1 MKAYLL
7 AVDIGNTNIALGV
20 YDAHRPLAQWR
31 IATEAQRLTDE
42 YAVLLD
48 GLLHQQDIAFSDIG
62 GCVFAS
68 VVPPLT
74 GIFASLA
81 RRYLNVEPVIVGED
95 IETGV
100 RILYDNPH
108 EVGADRIVNALAVQ
122 RKYGTP
128 AIVVDFGTAT
138 TFDVISAEGDY
149 MGGIIAPGM
158 GISAE
163 ALFQRAAKLPE
174 VELTAP
180 PTAIGKNTINSMQ
193 AGLVLGYVAMVEG
206 LIQRIE
212 DELGAAAHVVA
223 TGGLGDLI
231 AAHTASIQ
239 HVDTNL
245 TIEGLR
251 MIYEMNRPDAVRH

>member
-1 MKAYLL
+1 MKPLLL
-7 AVDIGNTNIALGV
+7 AIDIGNTNVALGL
-20 YDAHRPLAQWR
+20 YDEDVPVAQWR

-48 GLLHQQDIAFSDIG
+48 GLFRQRDITFGDIG
-62 GCVFAS
+62 GCVLAS

-74 GIFASLA
+74 GTFTDLA
-81 RRYLNVEPVIVGED
+81 RRYLHVEPVTISD
-95 IETGV
+95 NIKTGV

-149 MGGIIAPGM
+149 LGGVIAPGM
-158 GISAE
+158 AISAE

-174 VELTAP
+174 VEMAAP
-180 PTAIGKNTINSMQ
+180 PSVIGKNTVHSMQ
-193 AGLVLGYVAMVEG
+193 AGLVLGYVALVEG
-206 LIQRIE
+206 LVRRIE
-212 DELGAAAHVVA
+212 EELGRKAHVIA
-223 TGGLGDLI
+223 TGGLGALVAAYTGCIEAVDL
-231 AAHTASIQ
+231 
-239 HVDTNL
+239 NL

-251 MIYEMNRPDAVRH
+251 MIYDMNR